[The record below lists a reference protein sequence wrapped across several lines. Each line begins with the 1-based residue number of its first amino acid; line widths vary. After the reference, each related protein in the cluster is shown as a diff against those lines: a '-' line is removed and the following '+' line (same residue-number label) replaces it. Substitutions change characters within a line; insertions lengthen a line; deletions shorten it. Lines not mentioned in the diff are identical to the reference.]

1 MEFKGEYRMKFQEF
15 LEILD
20 ARPVTSYEPMGDI
33 TSIFASDMMSEVLT
47 LQASDIAL
55 LTTLNN
61 PQVVRTAEMQDLACI
76 CFTFDKSPTEE
87 TVELARLK
95 NIPVVCTSLCLF
107 EACGRLYEAGMRGC
121 KKR

>member
-1 MEFKGEYRMKFQEF
+1 MKFQEF
-15 LEILD
+15 LEILE
-20 ARPVTSYEPMGDI
+20 ARQVTNCKPPDEI
-33 TSIFASDMMSEVLT
+33 LCIFASDMMSEVLT

-61 PQVVRTAEMQDLACI
+61 PQVVRTAEMLDLACI
-76 CFTFDKSPTEE
+76 CFTFGKCPTEE

-95 NIPVVCTSLCLF
+95 NIPIVCTSLCLF

-121 KKR
+121 KQR